1 MIIPT
6 YSSADSVRDDIYHM
20 LAEAEAQ
27 SDMKPFMFKYKTFLF
42 SCYLESFGEPMVE
55 VIDIKSDLLIET
67 FDLSSFDE
75 DAVELVIMDILTLI
89 S

>member
-6 YSSADSVRDDIYHM
+6 YSSTDSVRDDIYHL

-27 SDMKPFMFKYKTFLF
+27 SDMRAFMFKYKTFLF
-42 SCYLESFGEPMVE
+42 SCYLADYGEPMVE
-55 VIDIKSDLLIET
+55 VIDIKSDLIIET
-67 FDLSSFDE
+67 FDLSSFNE